1 MKRKK
6 ELKISGAVILAAVSV
21 VVLFSGCPAA
31 ITPEAAKVTRYELS
45 LDKTKH
51 SQYVATGVGFAKPDN
66 LVITVTNTGDAP
78 LTGINAVVWA
88 NSQTN
93 AADVAI
99 AGEFKTTGISS
110 LAAGASGTVTVTF
123 PASSQGQKKYGLSV
137 LVGNNKA
144 AARMTLE
151 YGECTFTAAP
161 TGMSVFPAQLQV
173 GGTATATVTGAA
185 ATGKGNKAWTSSDSS
200 IASIDAN
207 GAIRAGTAG
216 TARIGYV
223 VTTSTTARFE
233 YVEVTVAAA
242 AP

>member
-31 ITPEAAKVTRYELS
+31 ITPEDAKVTRYGLS

-51 SQYVATGVGFAKPDN
+51 SQYVATGGGFVKPDN

-144 AARMTLE
+144 AAKMNPLD
-151 YGECTFTAAP
+151 YVECTFTAAP
-161 TGMSVFPAQLQV
+161 TGMSVSPAQLQV

-207 GAIRAGTAG
+207 GAIRAGTKPG
-216 TARIGYV
+216 TVKIGYV
-223 VTTSTTARFE
+223 ENLTTTATFRFVNLTV
-233 YVEVTVAAA
+233 VE
-242 AP
+242 P